1 MCECFVFWCEMGDS
15 DRSQL
20 QKGIAYKWHTIH
32 VNFILEQ
39 MSTQWNRDCQKWHRY
54 PSKCKSFINC
64 ILNGHHT
71 CASQI
76 VEALEVANLRIIP
89 HYYSPV
95 LVHSSKTH
103 FNG

>member
-54 PSKCKSFINC
+54 PSKCKKFHK
-64 ILNGHHT
+64 LYLKW
-71 CASQI
+71 ASYMRKP
-76 VEALEVANLRIIP
+76 N
-89 HYYSPV
+89 SG
-95 LVHSSKTH
+95 SS
-103 FNG
+103 